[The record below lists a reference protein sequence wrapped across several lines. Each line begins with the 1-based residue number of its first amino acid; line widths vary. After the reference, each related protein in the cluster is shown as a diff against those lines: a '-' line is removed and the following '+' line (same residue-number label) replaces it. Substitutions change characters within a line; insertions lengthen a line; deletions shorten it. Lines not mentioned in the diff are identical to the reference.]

1 MRGARRRWPS
11 FSLRRGSSRFWPRRA
26 RASSSPAPSPGKPR
40 YCPSGSFRLA
50 AARASATGFCRLR
63 PSRPGAAGRGA
74 SSSRSRATM
83 MRPWRSIA
91 RRASPKWAGA
101 PAITIVQQAR
111 PRPKSS
117 PSIWPKKRPA
127 IHLAIHLVAAF
138 AAAKC
143 NSKPAV
149 NIRKNCPNNALAQ
162 RQAVSIIRRDFPPRR
177 RLEQNM
183 SEEAKATELLPLVT
197 DIVAAHLSNNN
208 VPSNEL
214 PQLIREVYQALAAAS
229 GGGPAPKERP
239 APAVSIKKSITPE
252 YIVCLEDGKK
262 LKMLK
267 RRSEE

>member
-1 MRGARRRWPS
+1 M
-11 FSLRRGSSRFWPRRA
+11 
-26 RASSSPAPSPGKPR
+26 RASN
-40 YCPSGSFRLA
+40 
-50 AARASATGFCRLR
+50 
-63 PSRPGAAGRGA
+63 
-74 SSSRSRATM
+74 
-83 MRPWRSIA
+83 
-91 RRASPKWAGA
+91 
-101 PAITIVQQAR
+101 
-111 PRPKSS
+111 
-117 PSIWPKKRPA
+117 
-127 IHLAIHLVAAF
+127 HLVTAF
-138 AAAKC
+138 AAPTC
-143 NSKPAV
+143 YRKPGA

-162 RQAVSIIRRDFPPRR
+162 REAVSIIRRDFPPWR

-252 YIVCLEDGKK
+252 YIICLEDGKK

-267 RRSEE
+267 RHLRTAYNLSPEQYRERWDLPADYPMVAPNYAKKRSHLAKKIGLGTKSRRRRK